1 MSRESPDEE
10 ISKQSGISVNRVL
23 SFTIY
28 GDDPKYC
35 VGAVKNAELAQ
46 KFYPGW
52 KCLFWHDKTV
62 PIEYLNQLKS
72 FDNVELIDSSSMN
85 MPGRYWRFNCFQR
98 KDVEIFCVRDTDSRI
113 SQREVDAVEQW
124 IQSGKPLHIMR
135 DHPHHN
141 FPVMAGM
148 WAFRNDLATW
158 DIEKFLVSWLESHKI
173 VDKIDD
179 TNFLTL
185 LYRDFVNSTL
195 VHDDWLRCQ
204 NSVKF
209 PNDRLGKRFIG
220 EIFDENDTPDMH
232 WTLL

>member
-1 MSRESPDEE
+1 MNVVSF
-10 ISKQSGISVNRVL
+10 SVFG
-23 SFTIY
+23 S
-28 GDDPKYC
+28 DPKYC
-35 VGAVKNAELAQ
+35 VGAIKNIDLAE
-46 KFYPGW
+46 KYYPDW
-52 KCLFWHDKTV
+52 TCLIWHDKTV
-62 PIEYLNQLKS
+62 PNEYLREIEKRKNVQLINAS
-72 FDNVELIDSSSMN
+72 ELK
-85 MPGRYWRFNCFQR
+85 MPGRYWRFNCFQL
-98 KDVEIFCVRDTDSRI
+98 KDIQTFCVRDTDSRL

-124 IQSGKPLHIMR
+124 IQSEKSLHIMR

-158 DIEKFLVSWLESHKI
+158 DIEKFLVSWLQSHKI

-195 VHDDWLRCQ
+195 VHDDWFRCQ

-220 EIFDENDTPDMH
+220 EIFDENDTPDIH